1 LLLRRSGRV
10 SLHVRVQQT
19 ATVPVVLER
28 ELGSV
33 RHLKWRLGKVVAP
46 ETGLEEGR
54 HLRVAR
60 SRPIENEE
68 VHLEA
73 SGVDDEREDD
83 QCGDTRDPVLDVCAL
98 NRV

>member
-1 LLLRRSGRV
+1 
-10 SLHVRVQQT
+10 
-19 ATVPVVLER
+19 LEL
-28 ELGSV
+28 EWG
-33 RHLKWRLGKVVAP
+33 LGKVVTP

-60 SRPIENEE
+60 SRPIEDEE

-83 QCGDTRDPVLDVCAL
+83 QRGDACDPVLDVCAL
-98 NRV
+98 K